1 MSDTSGTKG
10 PFDGSVGTA
19 AGSGVVRLEVD
30 GATLVGTIVVDRPP
44 LNALDLAAWAQ
55 LATVLAEVA
64 ERDDVRALLVR
75 GGPRSFAAGA
85 DVREFLDWGPEQAHA
100 AAEVMQGAL
109 EALAALPI
117 VTIAVIAGYALG
129 GGCELAL
136 ACDLRFAADNAKMG
150 QPEILLGVIP
160 GIGGTQRLTRLVG
173 VGRAKDL
180 IFSGR
185 MVDMVE
191 APRIGLVDAVHPA
204 DDLMAAATHAA
215 VRYAG
220 GPAALSLA
228 KRAIDLGLDGT
239 LAEGLRL
246 ERELFAAAFAT
257 DDLRIGIT
265 SFLADGPGVA
275 SFTGR

>member
-1 MSDTSGTKG
+1 MSDTSGTQGLSDDPIG
-10 PFDGSVGTA
+10 PSEAPT
-19 AGSGVVRLEVD
+19 SVRLEVD
-30 GATLVGTIVVDRPP
+30 AATQVATVVVDRPP
-44 LNALDLAAWAQ
+44 LNALDLAAWRQ

-64 ERDDVRALLVR
+64 ERDDVRALLVV
-75 GGPRSFAAGA
+75 GGPRAFAAGA
-85 DVREFLDWGPEQAHA
+85 DVREFLDWGPDEARA

-109 EALAALPI
+109 DALAALPI
-117 VTIAVIAGYALG
+117 VTIAVISGYALG

-160 GIGGTQRLTRLVG
+160 GIGGTQRLARLVG
-173 VGRAKDL
+173 AGRAKDL
-180 IFSGR
+180 VFSGR

-191 APRIGLVDAVHPA
+191 APRIGLVDAVHPV
-204 DDLMAAATHAA
+204 DDVLAAATGAA
-215 VRYAG
+215 VRYAA
-220 GPAALSLA
+220 GPAALALA
-228 KRAIDLGLDGT
+228 KRAIDRGMDGT

-257 DDLRIGIT
+257 DDLRIGVT

-275 SFTGR
+275 PFTGR